1 MPETTF
7 VAQGPIASSAS
18 TASLAVT
25 APVVQAGDTLFC
37 AGFCL
42 GSSATFTLEGWTP
55 ITNQAHGSTRA
66 YCLFT
71 KQATAQDSAATFALT
86 RAVAKEMHAIIFA
99 YRGADP
105 VTPINPAPIAIR
117 AASSISDVLNLVVLF
132 DAQGANVHTL
142 VLAIYYDDETDF
154 STVPTGGG
162 GGFVLRFDD
171 ESAVGQG
178 VTFAL
183 CSQDGNGNSFAPGNW
198 ASNSVN
204 DDYYTGFVLALNKV
218 S

>member
-1 MPETTF
+1 M
-7 VAQGPIASSAS
+7 AHGPVASSAS
-18 TASLAVT
+18 TASLNVT
-25 APVVQAGDTLFC
+25 APVVEVGDTLFC

-42 GSSATFTLEGWTP
+42 GSSAAFDLAGWTP
-55 ITNQAHGSTRA
+55 LVNQAHGGSRA

-71 KQATAQDSAATFALT
+71 KQATAEDSAATFALT
-86 RAVAKEMHAIIFA
+86 RAAAFEMHAIIFA

-105 VTPINPAPIAIR
+105 ATPINAAPIAIR
-117 AASSISDVLNLVVLF
+117 AASSISDVLNLVVPF

-142 VLAIYYDDETDF
+142 ILAIYYDDETDF

-162 GGFVLRFDD
+162 GGFALRFEA

-183 CSQDGNGNSFAPGNW
+183 CSRDGNGNSFAPGNW
-198 ASNSVN
+198 VANSVN
-204 DDYYTGFVLALNKV
+204 DDYYVGFVLALNKAGV
-218 S
+218 